1 MLVPPSRLV
10 AKLED
15 PSLAAGL
22 SHFVRARVPEP
33 EVQDI
38 VQSTLTEALDADA
51 HPVEDEEIVRWV
63 YGICRHK
70 VVDSFRRM
78 KREVPRDLES
88 PEEGTPVAAA
98 ESAPQSAMDLL
109 RWAKK
114 ELPQGEENAK
124 TLEWMLREGEGE
136 KLETIAAEENL
147 PAPRVRQRVS
157 RLRRYYK
164 ARWAAQAAALA
175 ALLLIALAVALA
187 LRQRHEEVAPAP
199 GPSFLP
205 VPPVPTEPAP
215 PPSELPAMSN
225 EPLQLPPPVDS
236 TQDAKPTKEP
246 TPVPTD
252 TAPPA
257 KKPKAKP
264 MQSKA
269 SDFGSGKHRYP
280 RSATPSGRRPI
291 RAPRP
296 AAFPT
301 EAGACA
307 EAAAGACAEVGPSDR
322 SEDATRRHEDA
333 RSPSHCASLA
343 R

>member
-1 MLVPPSRLV
+1 MLVTSSRLV

-22 SHFVRARVPEP
+22 SHFVRARVPDADVE
-33 EVQDI
+33 DI
-38 VQSTLTEALDADA
+38 VQSTLTEALDADS
-51 HPVEDEEIVRWV
+51 HPDDEEEIVRWV

-70 VVDSFRRM
+70 VVDWFRRM

-88 PEEGTPVAAA
+88 SEEGAPVAAA

-175 ALLLIALAVALA
+175 ALLLIALAIALA

-205 VPPVPTEPAP
+205 VPLVPTQPPP

-225 EPLQLPPPVDS
+225 EPPQLPPPVDS
-236 TQDAKPTKEP
+236 TNDLKPTP
-246 TPVPTD
+246 LPAPVSTD
-252 TAPPA
+252 RPPPA
-257 KKPKAKP
+257 KKPRAKP
-264 MQSKA
+264 MNSKVD
-269 SDFGSGKHRYP
+269 SNFGGGGSRPSFGDSIGP
-280 RSATPSGRRPI
+280 PPDSSSAP
-291 RAPRP
+291 A
-296 AAFPT
+296 AAFP
-301 EAGACA
+301 APSGAVFPSKKQA
-307 EAAAGACAEVGPSDR
+307 PAPQPQQGP
-322 SEDATRRHEDA
+322 A
-333 RSPSHCASLA
+333 PK
-343 R
+343 